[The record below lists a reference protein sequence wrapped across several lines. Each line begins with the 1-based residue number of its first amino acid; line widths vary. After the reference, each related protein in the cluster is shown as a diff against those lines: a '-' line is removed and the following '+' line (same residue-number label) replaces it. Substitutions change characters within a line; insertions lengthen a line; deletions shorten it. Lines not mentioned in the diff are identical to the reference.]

1 MERVRFRREPDAV
14 DCEVSEW
21 GAWSACDS
29 EGNQTRSRSVTV
41 EPLNGGAACEA
52 LEDSQTCA
60 VDCVQSEWSAWSAC
74 DSETGTQTRSR
85 STTQDA
91 LNGGAECGATEQ
103 EGDCAV
109 DCEVS
114 EWGAWSACDSEGNQT
129 RSRSTT
135 QDALNGGAD
144 CPVLNETETCG
155 PVDCQLSEWSA
166 WSVCDGGT
174 QTRARSVTVAPSNG
188 GAECGAF
195 EQERTCDSAS
205 QNLGP
210 PPVAPGLI
218 WDIQPPVPFTAESRH
233 LGSTPEFLS
242 EANPIYYLSSHR
254 YGEQL
259 DSRLEP
265 SELPRCNP
273 PSVRKSAQARLD
285 RVVSLQRV
293 RFSRQGRTVF
303 G

>member
-1 MERVRFRREPDAV
+1 MERVRFRDGNPDAESL
-14 DCEVSEW
+14 DDGGRPS
-21 GAWSACDS
+21 
-29 EGNQTRSRSVTV
+29 TV
-41 EPLNGGAACEA
+41 ERPVRPLEQ
-52 LEDSQTCA
+52 DSQTCA

-74 DSETGTQTRSR
+74 DSETGTQSRSR

-91 LNGGAECGATEQ
+91 LNGGAA
-103 EGDCAV
+103 
-109 DCEVS
+109 
-114 EWGAWSACDSEGNQT
+114 
-129 RSRSTT
+129 
-135 QDALNGGAD
+135 